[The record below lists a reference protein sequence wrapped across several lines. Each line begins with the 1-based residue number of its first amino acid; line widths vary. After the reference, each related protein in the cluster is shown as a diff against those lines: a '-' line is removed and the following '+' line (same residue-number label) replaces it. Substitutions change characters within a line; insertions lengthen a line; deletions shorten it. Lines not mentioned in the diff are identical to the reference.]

1 MTQERFN
8 QWEQSIIQDWPTT
21 YQETETSELISDLAN
36 WFGASLLILLI
47 STIQSCRNIFKYFPL
62 INLWPRVKK
71 LKHIGWW
78 DFRILYSWQKQYW
91 GWMSLLA
98 SKWCVV
104 YLKSFTTRFPLKDT
118 MQAKKF
124 GQKAARTVFGWLLF
138 KKLPTPT
145 LTVIFL
151 PPNWFSSK

>member
-1 MTQERFN
+1 MTQETFN
-8 QWEQSIIQDWPTT
+8 QWEQRIIQDWPITD
-21 YQETETSELISDLAN
+21 QETETSELIFDLAD
-36 WFGASLLILLI
+36 WVGASLLILLI

-118 MQAKKF
+118 MQTKKF
-124 GQKAARTVFGWLLF
+124 GQKAVRTVFGWLLF

>member
-1 MTQERFN
+1 MTQESFN
-8 QWEQSIIQDWPTT
+8 QWEQSIIHDWPITDK
-21 YQETETSELISDLAN
+21 ETETSELIFDLAD
-36 WFGASLLILLI
+36 WVGASLLILLI